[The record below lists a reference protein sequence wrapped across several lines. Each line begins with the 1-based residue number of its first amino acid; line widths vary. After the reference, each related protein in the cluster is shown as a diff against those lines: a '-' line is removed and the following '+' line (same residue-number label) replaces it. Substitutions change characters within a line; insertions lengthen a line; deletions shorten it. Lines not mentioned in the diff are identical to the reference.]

1 MSAFRNVFLGLIAV
15 TALSAPAL
23 TQSPR
28 PSPNE
33 PYGPPK
39 TSDGITL
46 FYPKTGRTVSGHLS
60 DKDMQTTV
68 QQGQPVKGPMMVV
81 LSGGQAYVVPDMAAH
96 KMPDGTTVIAFFERR
111 IQ

>member
-28 PSPNE
+28 PSPNA

-46 FYPKTGRTVSGHLS
+46 YYPKTGRTVSGRS
-60 DKDMQTTV
+60 SCQADRRMSSRTWRR
-68 QQGQPVKGPMMVV
+68 VKC
-81 LSGGQAYVVPDMAAH
+81 LMA
-96 KMPDGTTVIAFFERR
+96 R
-111 IQ
+111 Q

>member
-28 PSPNE
+28 PSP
-33 PYGPPK
+33 YGPPK

-46 FYPKTGRTVSGHLS
+46 YYPKTGRTVSGHLS
-60 DKDMQTTV
+60 DQDMQTAV

-81 LSGGQAYVVPDMAAH
+81 LSGGQAYVVPDMAAR
-96 KMPDGTTVIAFFERR
+96 KMPDATTVIAFFERR